1 MTWHRT
7 TDLDEFD
14 AAAGALLRSKPVAN
28 TIALTLLENLRI
40 RGSHAFGEEDP
51 FFGWWDDGTVSGVT
65 LTPAMLLPGS
75 TASRLRCVNTAMLSM
90 RFSASTN
97 S

>member
-28 TIALTLLENLRI
+28 TIALTLLENCASAARTRSARRI
-40 RGSHAFGEEDP
+40 PSSVG
-51 FFGWWDDGTVSGVT
+51 GT
-65 LTPAMLLPGS
+65 
-75 TASRLRCVNTAMLSM
+75 TAP
-90 RFSASTN
+90 
-97 S
+97 